1 MYKRDFLSV
10 GDITREEIEK
20 VFEWAKV
27 SKEKGELPKVLEG
40 EVWALVFEK
49 PSLRTRVT
57 FSVGVYQLGGRVIYL
72 SPQDIGLGKRESVK
86 DVARNLSLWV
96 DGIIVRT
103 FAHEVVEELAQHA
116 SVPVINALTDEQHP
130 AQVVADLFTMYEVV
144 GELKGKVLAY
154 VGDGNNVCQSL
165 ILGAKLMDMR
175 MHIATPP
182 GYEPKLEYVK
192 RGNAMIFH
200 DPRAAVEGV
209 DFVYTDVWASMGKES
224 EREVRRK
231 VFAEYQ
237 VNEELMGLAPNAY
250 FMHCLP
256 AHRGE
261 EVTDGVIDG
270 PRSLVLRQAENR
282 LHVQKGLLILVKG

>member
-1 MYKRDFLSV
+1 MCKRDFLSV

-86 DVARNLSLWV
+86 DIARNLSLWV

-116 SVPVINALTDEQHP
+116 SVPVINALTDEEHP

>member
-57 FSVGVYQLGGRVIYL
+57 FSVGVYQLGGEVIYL

-116 SVPVINALTDEQHP
+116 SVPVINALTDEEHP

-165 ILGAKLMDMR
+165 ILGTKLMDMR
-175 MHIATPP
+175 MHIATPV

-192 RGNAMIFH
+192 RGNAMVFH

-270 PRSLVLRQAENR
+270 ARSLVLRQAENR
-282 LHVQKGLLILVKG
+282 LHVQKGLMILMKG

>member
-20 VFEWAKV
+20 VFEWARV
-27 SKEKGELPKVLEG
+27 SKEGGELPRVLEG

-57 FSVGVYQLGGRVIYL
+57 FSVGVYQLGGEVIYL
-72 SPQDIGLGKRESVK
+72 APQDIGLGKRESVK

-103 FAHEVVEELAQHA
+103 FAHEVVEELARYA
-116 SVPVINALTDEQHP
+116 SVPVINALTDEEHP

-165 ILGAKLMDMR
+165 ILGTKLMDMR
-175 MHIATPP
+175 MHIATPV
-182 GYEPKLEYVK
+182 GYEPKLEYVR
-192 RGNAMIFH
+192 RGNVMIFQ

-209 DFVYTDVWASMGKES
+209 DFVYTDVWASMGKEG

-231 VFAEYQ
+231 VFAGYQ
-237 VNEELMGLAPNAY
+237 VNEELMGLAPDAY

-282 LHVQKGLLILVKG
+282 LHVQKGLLILIKG

>member
-72 SPQDIGLGKRESVK
+72 SLQDIGLGKRESVK

-116 SVPVINALTDEQHP
+116 SVPVINALTDEEHP

>member
-1 MYKRDFLSV
+1 MCKRDFLSV

-116 SVPVINALTDEQHP
+116 SVPVINALTDEEHP

>member
-1 MYKRDFLSV
+1 MCKRDFLSV

-86 DVARNLSLWV
+86 DIARNLSLWV

-116 SVPVINALTDEQHP
+116 SVPVINALTDEEHP

-237 VNEELMGLAPNAY
+237 VNEELMGWAPNAY

>member
-116 SVPVINALTDEQHP
+116 SVPVINALTDEEHP